1 MTSTDS
7 LIVVSAVAVSWVVA
21 LVGWFLEAHT
31 ARTCLADAR
40 PSLRWRRAATVGIVL
55 GAGAAAI
62 AAPVVGVLWIVVAL
76 NFLLGTRE
84 NVPFS
89 TYAMFSQP
97 RAQTWTLRFEDC
109 DGHLIAIGKIGL
121 APHVVQKR
129 FATELRAAH
138 ERGVNDLATARRS
151 AAGVLA
157 TLLEQHRPSAGPLAT
172 APITIV
178 LVEYML
184 ESGKLRTVK
193 TPIMEARPR

>member
-1 MTSTDS
+1 MTSADS
-7 LIVVSAVAVSWVVA
+7 LILVSAIAGSCAVA
-21 LVGWFLEAHT
+21 LAGWLLEVRT
-31 ARTCLADAR
+31 AREPLAELR
-40 PSLRWRRAATVGIVL
+40 PSSKWRRAVTVCIVL

-62 AAPVVGVLWIVVAL
+62 AAPVVAVLWIVVGL
-76 NFLLGTRE
+76 NFLLGARE

-109 DGHLIAIGKIGL
+109 DGHLVVIGKIGL

-129 FATELRAAH
+129 FATELRVAR
-138 ERGVNDLATARRS
+138 ERGVKDLATARRT
-151 AAGVLA
+151 AAAVLA
-157 TLLEQHRPSAGPLAT
+157 ALLEQHRPSAGPLAT

-178 LVEYML
+178 LVEYVF